1 MASRRMCSVLRIVVC
16 LVIAVFILTPVVLL
30 VASSLKPSDQIMN
43 LGLFNSPLSI
53 ESYIAVLKEDTFF
66 RYMKNSFIVAG
77 TVTFSALL
85 FHAMAGY
92 ALARLNFIGK
102 NAVFSWILST
112 MMVPFSVLMIP
123 LFVIVKVFGLLNTL
137 GSVILPS
144 IPHAYGI
151 FLFRQFFLGI
161 PSDIEEAATIDGA
174 SYIGIFYRI
183 FLPLSKSIM
192 IALGASFFIRNWN
205 RYLWPLVVLREKRLW
220 LIQVAIAAY
229 QHEYSMDWSR
239 VLTACVI
246 AIAPIVVLFFTFQKY
261 LVEGVKMS
269 GIK

>member
-30 VASSLKPSDQIMN
+30 VASSLKPSDQIMK

-77 TVTFSALL
+77 TVTFLALL

-137 GSVILPS
+137 GGVILPS

-151 FLFRQFFLGI
+151 FLFRQL
-161 PSDIEEAATIDGA
+161 
-174 SYIGIFYRI
+174 
-183 FLPLSKSIM
+183 
-192 IALGASFFIRNWN
+192 
-205 RYLWPLVVLREKRLW
+205 
-220 LIQVAIAAY
+220 Q
-229 QHEYSMDWSR
+229 SMG
-239 VLTACVI
+239 LHI
-246 AIAPIVVLFFTFQKY
+246 
-261 LVEGVKMS
+261 
-269 GIK
+269 

>member
-1 MASRRMCSVLRIVVC
+1 MKSKSVGSVLKIAVC
-16 LVIAVFILTPVVLL
+16 SAIAVFMLVPVVLL
-30 VASSLKPSDQIMN
+30 ISSSLKPPDQVMN
-43 LGLFNSPLSI
+43 LGLFNSPLTI
-53 ESYIAVLKEDTFF
+53 ESYVTVMKEDTFVQ
-66 RYMKNSFIVAG
+66 YMKNSFIVAG
-77 TVTFSALL
+77 TVTISALL

-92 ALARLNFIGK
+92 ALARLRFVGK
-102 NAVFSWILST
+102 DAVFSWILST

-123 LFVIVKVFGLLNTL
+123 LFVIVKIFGLLNTL
-137 GSVILPS
+137 LGVILPF

-161 PSDIEEAATIDGA
+161 PSDLEEAATIDGA
-174 SYIGIFYRI
+174 SIIGIFYRI

-205 RYLWPLVVLREKRLW
+205 NYLWPLVVLRDRRLW

-239 VLTACVI
+239 VLTACVV
-246 AIAPIVVLFFTFQKY
+246 AITPIVILFFIFQNY
-261 LVEGVKMS
+261 LVEGVKLS